1 MGKLNYRIP
10 NTNDFREIYVKVTDT
25 LPIGAVCQYGGSTAP
40 SGYLMCNGQAVS
52 RTTYADLFKAI
63 GTSFGSGDGITTF
76 NVPNFNGRVPV
87 GLDGTDTD
95 FDTLG
100 ETGGS
105 KYLQEHIH
113 NILFVKSRAFPLN
126 GGAGNIGGPSGFNE
140 DNAGTMINTEA
151 IQSAGTGNS
160 GNLQPYIVTN
170 FIIKASKKVALD
182 KGNVVDSLD
191 GSDTDSAPSV
201 RAVNEALVETY
212 STDEVKTNKVWIDG
226 KPIYRKTFPIS
237 VSGANATWNTNLSS
251 VNCDNVIKV
260 FGVAGSSSI
269 KTAILSDTQAVAFRP
284 SSKAVEIYFNNP
296 ETYAITGYI
305 TIEYTKTTD

>member
-63 GTSFGSGDGITTF
+63 GTSFGSGDGVTTF

-95 FDTLG
+95 FDTIG
-100 ETGGS
+100 KIGGS
-105 KYLQEHIH
+105 KELQEHKH
-113 NILFVKSRAFPLN
+113 SLYWGSTS
-126 GGAGNIGGPSGFNE
+126 GGSG
-140 DNAGTMINTEA
+140 DSIMMGADRSGTTSAQMLNAGT
-151 IQSAGTGNS
+151 GDS

-201 RAVNEALVETY
+201 RAVNEALVDTY
-212 STDEVKTNKVWIDG
+212 STNEVKTNKIWFG
-226 KPIYRKTFPIS
+226 KPVYRKVLELTNVPRGYQVYDHNIDNFGDLTDIYGTFKENVTQNPITKIAADNLS
-237 VSGANATWNTNLSS
+237 TFSMGVMDINATQIHTLLGSEIPTTNTMKIVL
-251 VNCDNVIKV
+251 
-260 FGVAGSSSI
+260 
-269 KTAILSDTQAVAFRP
+269 
-284 SSKAVEIYFNNP
+284 
-296 ETYAITGYI
+296 
-305 TIEYTKTTD
+305 EYTKTTD